1 MSSFSFNDV
10 SNSND
15 RYKLF
20 VMECPPKEL
29 SEVIINLEN
38 NNIPILNIGKE
49 LALYLDKL
57 EDYRYLTIDAYDY
70 IIKLLEKGKNKIN
83 QSGNKVI
90 AIYNLGI
97 LFEPT
102 LQINTSKL
110 LKDFSKSTSVIIIWD
125 HLVTNL
131 DLLSWETQKEE
142 YYIDFSDTPLKRIQ
156 YAI

>member
-1 MSSFSFNDV
+1 MSSFSITDV

-20 VMECPPKEL
+20 VLECLPKEF
-29 SEVIINLEN
+29 SEIIINLGDK
-38 NNIPILNIGKE
+38 NIPILNIGKE

-70 IIKLLEKGKNKIN
+70 IIKQLEKGKTKIN
-83 QSGNKVI
+83 QTGNEVI

-110 LKDFSKSTSVIIIWD
+110 LKDFSKSTAVIIIWENI
-125 HLVTNL
+125 VTNL
-131 DLLSWETQKEE
+131 DLLTWETQKDQ
-142 YYIDFSDTPLKRIQ
+142 YNIDFSDTPLKRIQ

>member
-1 MSSFSFNDV
+1 MSSFSINDV

-20 VMECPPKEL
+20 VLECLPKQL
-29 SEVIINLEN
+29 SEMIINLGN

-70 IIKLLEKGKNKIN
+70 IIKLLEKGKIKIN
-83 QSGNKVI
+83 QTGNEVI

-110 LKDFSKSTSVIIIWD
+110 LKDFSKSTAVIIIWENI
-125 HLVTNL
+125 VTNL
-131 DLLSWETQKEE
+131 DLLTWETQKDQ
-142 YYIDFSDTPLKRIQ
+142 YNIDFSDTPLKRIQ

>member
-1 MSSFSFNDV
+1 MSSFSITDV

-20 VMECPPKEL
+20 VLECLPKEF
-29 SEVIINLEN
+29 SEIIINLGDK
-38 NNIPILNIGKE
+38 NIPILNIGKE

-70 IIKLLEKGKNKIN
+70 IIKLLEKGKTKIN
-83 QSGNKVI
+83 QTGNEVI

-110 LKDFSKSTSVIIIWD
+110 LKDFSKSTAVIIIWENI
-125 HLVTNL
+125 VTNL
-131 DLLSWETQKEE
+131 DLLTWETQKDQ
-142 YYIDFSDTPLKRIQ
+142 YNIDFSDTPLKRIQ

>member
-1 MSSFSFNDV
+1 MSSFSITDV

-20 VMECPPKEL
+20 VLECLPKEF
-29 SEVIINLEN
+29 SEIIINLGDK
-38 NNIPILNIGKE
+38 NIPILNIGKE

-70 IIKLLEKGKNKIN
+70 IIKLLEKGKTKIN
-83 QSGNKVI
+83 QTGNEVI
-90 AIYNLGI
+90 AIYNLGV

-110 LKDFSKSTSVIIIWD
+110 LKDFSKSTAVIIIWENI
-125 HLVTNL
+125 VTNL
-131 DLLSWETQKEE
+131 DLLTWETQKDQ
-142 YYIDFSDTPLKRIQ
+142 YNIDFSDTPLKRIQ

>member
-1 MSSFSFNDV
+1 MSSFSINDV

-29 SEVIINLEN
+29 SELIINLGN
-38 NNIPILNIGKE
+38 NDIPSLNIGKE

-57 EDYRYLTIDAYDY
+57 EDYRYLTIDSYDY

-83 QSGNKVI
+83 QTGNEVI

-110 LKDFSKSTSVIIIWD
+110 LKDFSKSTAVIIIWENI
-125 HLVTNL
+125 VTNL
-131 DLLSWETQKEE
+131 DLLTWETQKDQ
-142 YYIDFSDTPLKRIQ
+142 YNIDFSDTPLKRIQ

>member
-1 MSSFSFNDV
+1 MSSFSINDV

-20 VMECPPKEL
+20 VLECLPKQL
-29 SEVIINLEN
+29 SEMIINLGN

-70 IIKLLEKGKNKIN
+70 IIKLLEKGKIKIN
-83 QSGNKVI
+83 QTGNEVI

-110 LKDFSKSTSVIIIWD
+110 LKDFSKSTAVIIIWENM
-125 HLVTNL
+125 VTNL
-131 DLLSWETQKEE
+131 DLLTWETQKDQ
-142 YYIDFSDTPLKRIQ
+142 YNIDFSDTPLKRIQ